1 MYYPASRYV
10 FHIQPLHN
18 NSFQFLCCA
27 NSKNLVSLNF
37 SGAVLAFIWSFWG
50 CREEVLQND
59 DEYDSYLRPGL
70 GVGRTLPFGP
80 KNACACKLVAASRA
94 LTHELRVPGRNATT
108 MIVDDDRRRRHSDID
123 LFMSSNSLS
132 QLVFQQIPT

>member
-10 FHIQPLHN
+10 FHIQPLHIN
-18 NSFQFLCCA
+18 PFQFLWWA

-70 GVGRTLPFGP
+70 GVGPDTAFWAEKCMRMQ
-80 KNACACKLVAASRA
+80 ACCGEPSLDPPQATSFACLGE
-94 LTHELRVPGRNATT
+94 TQP
-108 MIVDDDRRRRHSDID
+108 
-123 LFMSSNSLS
+123 
-132 QLVFQQIPT
+132 P